1 MMDEVCIFDN
11 PQHLNGGC
19 IFDNDLLSTGRTRP
33 FRKGW
38 TWQELERDDD
48 DILTVII
55 CATQV
60 IQ

>member
-1 MMDEVCIFDN
+1 MAADVCIFDN
-11 PQHLNGGC
+11 PAHANGGC
-19 IFDNDLLSTGRTRP
+19 IFDNDLLDTSKTRP

-38 TWQELERDDD
+38 SWKELDQDDD

-60 IQ
+60 IH